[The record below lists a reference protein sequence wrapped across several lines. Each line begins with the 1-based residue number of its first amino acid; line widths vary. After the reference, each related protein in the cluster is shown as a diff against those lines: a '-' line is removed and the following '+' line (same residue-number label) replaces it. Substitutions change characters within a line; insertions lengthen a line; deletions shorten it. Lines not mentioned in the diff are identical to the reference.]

1 MVILMSKSYFS
12 WLDYSEHER
21 RKTLDV
27 INLFREQDTR
37 DELGLGAV
45 RDGMADLLFPGTSTV
60 QTRAKYFLLVPWIY
74 LRLEHRRVS
83 PAQVA
88 SSARAAEV
96 QLISVLVGSND
107 NDGVIGIQAG
117 KNLQRLPGNVYW
129 QGLGQWGIRIFPGSQ
144 DQYHRSLASFYAR
157 AANTQRDDDGE
168 PVEGQVSR
176 NWHAGLPAPPREFSN
191 GLSLSLSGEEAEYLR
206 ERILTRAPG
215 TLLSFL
221 VDRGAKAER
230 TAFPWHHPQLAELP
244 ARIREQV
251 EHARNFSELMWGA
264 ALLYNLMLA
273 RLSERSELIQRYEQ
287 RLADWSSMIEA
298 RHDTLRAWDH
308 RRFWDVLLS
317 AGGQPTPLTRA
328 FVDAWIARALV
339 NPHEMAANVSV
350 QRLIHDR
357 ERALKGGQAR
367 LDNRRSLENW
377 GGAAGSAQL
386 SFRWPVAQRMVDDI
400 LSGLA
405 AQSAPASALSAPVA
419 QLHA

>member
-1 MVILMSKSYFS
+1 MSESYFS

-60 QTRAKYFLLVPWIY
+60 QTRAKYFLLVPWVY
-74 LRLEHRRVS
+74 LRLEHRRVL

-88 SSARAAEV
+88 TSARAAEV
-96 QLISVLVGSND
+96 QLISVLASSND

-117 KNLQRLPGNVYW
+117 KNLQRLPSNVYW
-129 QGLGQWGIRIFPGSQ
+129 LGLGQWGIRIFPGSQ
-144 DQYHRSLASFYAR
+144 DQYHRSLAGFYAN

-168 PVEGQVSR
+168 PVEGQSSR
-176 NWHAGLPAPPREFSN
+176 NWHAGLPAPPREFPN
-191 GLSLSLSGEEAEYLR
+191 GLSLSLAGEEADYLR
-206 ERILTRAPG
+206 DRILTRVPG
-215 TLLSFL
+215 TLLAFL
-221 VDRGAKAER
+221 VDRGAKVER
-230 TAFPWHHPQLAELP
+230 TAFPWQHPQLAELP
-244 ARIREQV
+244 ARIREQLD
-251 EHARNFSELMWGA
+251 HARNVSELMWGA

-273 RLSERSELIQRYEQ
+273 RLSERSELILTYEQ
-287 RLADWSSMIEA
+287 RLAGWSTMIEA
-298 RHDTLRAWDH
+298 RHDALRAWDR
-308 RRFWDVLLS
+308 RRFWDILLS
-317 AGGQPTPLTRA
+317 SGARPTPLTRA
-328 FVDAWIARALV
+328 FIDTWISHALAR
-339 NPHEMAANVSV
+339 PREMAVNNSV
-350 QRLIHDR
+350 HHLIRDR

-367 LDNRRSLENW
+367 LDNRRALENW

-405 AQSAPASALSAPVA
+405 AQTAPAPVLPAPVA
-419 QLHA
+419 PLHA